1 MSAYFEEVLDA
12 HVVIE
17 NWLGRKEGSAEALMG
32 ALYPGFYAGRHRR
45 RPYGSS
51 NGQRFFPAVCGSRA
65 GLTIAIDSLTEL
77 ARWHDGAAVLYR
89 ETQTLPGQAPTVRWS
104 TVVFRQED
112 ERICGATCRRPGRVE

>member
-17 NWLGRKEGSAEALMG
+17 RWLGRKEGSAEALMARFTPDFTLLTTGG
-32 ALYPGFYAGRHRR
+32 ARMDQPTVSDFFQQAG
-45 RPYGSS
+45 
-51 NGQRFFPAVCGSRA
+51 GSRA
-65 GLTIAIDSLTEL
+65 GLTITIDSLTEL

-112 ERICGATCRRPGRVE
+112 ERILWHHLQETWQG

>member
-17 NWLGRKEGSAEALMG
+17 SWLGRKEGSAEALMARFTQDFTLVATGG
-32 ALYPGFYAGRHRR
+32 ARMDHPTV
-45 RPYGSS
+45 SD
-51 NGQRFFPAVCGSRA
+51 FFQQSGGSRA

-112 ERICGATCRRPGRVE
+112 ELILWRHLQETWQG

>member
-1 MSAYFEEVLDA
+1 MSAYFEEVIDA

-17 NWLGRKEGSAEALMG
+17 NWLGRKEGSAEALMARFTPDFTLVATGG
-32 ALYPGFYAGRHRR
+32 ARMDHPTVSHFFQQAG
-45 RPYGSS
+45 
-51 NGQRFFPAVCGSRA
+51 GSRA

-89 ETQTLPGQAPTVRWS
+89 ETQTLPGQTPTVRWS

-112 ERICGATCRRPGRVE
+112 ERILWRHLQETWQG